1 MPIAAAELLN
11 VYDELEAS
19 LEENTDLA
27 LEDCTEELRKMAGEY
42 LDLVEMH
49 KDGISTVSRITG
61 ALCLNSAQRW
71 DLDPTILFAH
81 SGVVF
86 SITLAVTHARM
97 VVNNERNENDGE
109 GI

>member
-1 MPIAAAELLN
+1 MPITAIELLK
-11 VYDELEAS
+11 VYDELEVS
-19 LEENTDLA
+19 LEENPDLA
-27 LEDCTEELRKMAGEY
+27 LEEDCTEELRKMAGEY
-42 LDLVEMH
+42 VVEIH
-49 KDGISTVSRITG
+49 KDGISTVSRVIG

-71 DLDPTILFAH
+71 DLDPAILFAH

-97 VVNNERNENDGE
+97 VVNHERNKNDRE